1 MYTQHGF
8 AVLQYHYTVRGE
20 DARSATGTGSGRL
33 LRCTTGGTALAPLP
47 LVVSLASL
55 RRYVEWNSKNAKLPA
70 LLQLRQARRTPS
82 NTNSRSN
89 GQSSNIT
96 HNNSVEDGAWMAAP
110 HWGLQF
116 ARATPLAPS
125 LPLNRQLPW
134 LFRSFRP
141 PMSGLLLREDK

>member
-110 HWGLQF
+110 HCAALQGC
-116 ARATPLAPS
+116 AGKRAKAAAAAVFGVAWFGGCCACFPS
-125 LPLNRQLPW
+125 FCQL
-134 LFRSFRP
+134 
-141 PMSGLLLREDK
+141 KKN